1 MDRFLFKPPN
11 FISKSV
17 STISS
22 FSFLIALLG
31 GAYGFSIEKDKIN
44 DKIFTI
50 SQALAFGNK
59 YIMVVFFTI
68 AFAGIFFLNFYRTP
82 RNLLIPRIILLIF
95 VYGFL
100 ITIIWVTTF
109 VDKNLHYIFAGIIFT
124 SNLIYIT
131 LITYIYQ
138 KYLADKAKYKTYM
151 LDLNLMLAFA
161 SMVILLVFG
170 IFEANENSKLDDAIF
185 ASNENFTVLL
195 TIITLLFLGFI

>member
-17 STISS
+17 ATISS

-31 GAYGFSIEKDKIN
+31 GAYGFSIEKDKID

-109 VDKNLHYIFAGIIFT
+109 VDKELHYIFAGIIFT

-138 KYLADKAKYKTYM
+138 KYLTDKAKYKTYM

>member
-1 MDRFLFKPPN
+1 MDRLLFKPPN
-11 FISKSV
+11 FTSRSV
-17 STISS
+17 SVASAI
-22 FSFLIALLG
+22 SFLIALLG
-31 GAYGFSIEKDKIN
+31 GAYAVSVEQKKVD

-59 YIMVVFFTI
+59 YVMVIFFTL

-82 RNLLIPRIILLIF
+82 RKLLIPRIILLTF

-109 VDKNLHYIFAGIIFT
+109 VNQNLHYIFAGIIFT

-131 LITYIYQ
+131 IITYLYQ
-138 KYLADKAKYKTYM
+138 RYLASKARYKTYM

-170 IFEANENSKLDDAIF
+170 IFESNENSKLDDGIF

-195 TIITLLFLGFI
+195 TLVTLLFLGFI